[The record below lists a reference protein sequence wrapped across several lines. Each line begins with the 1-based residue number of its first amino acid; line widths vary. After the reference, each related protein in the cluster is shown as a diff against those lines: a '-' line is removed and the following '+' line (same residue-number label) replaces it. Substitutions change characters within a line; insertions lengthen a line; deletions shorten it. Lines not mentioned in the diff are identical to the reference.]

1 MKESDQ
7 RKENNLEEKKDHIKE
22 EKNNEKKNEIKD
34 DKVEEKKVDKIE
46 EKKVDKNEQKKDD
59 KKEEKK
65 EIKIYRNICQL
76 CSKKFAKNPN
86 IKCVCFNNCDHEIC
100 YICLYKI
107 LIRSYIKPISQI
119 HSTKNIMK
127 INCVCEIGSIE
138 LSIQEIISI
147 LTSLNKNINDI
158 KVEPIED
165 YTPNEKKCQMHNVP
179 ITEFCLEC
187 FEPICSE
194 CIDEKTKKRKM
205 SIHCNHKTTSYN
217 DFFIRLCKNIEEA
230 PNLKI
235 ILGDKNKFEENF
247 YEKYSDLI
255 NIKFESLVNEINY
268 IKEKIIN
275 NIKKE
280 YEKYK
285 PSMEAMNLLF
295 NYYNFELASI
305 NKDTDIN
312 QLMFLYNTNI
322 FLPEL
327 NYQFE
332 KAESILNEAIKKL
345 NDTKLENMFEFKFK
359 SINVKPY
366 ECIQTI
372 HDTHN
377 TNITSVSTLYNN
389 KFVSGDFD
397 GNVKI
402 WKHVSNRYI
411 LFQEIKGGFNGA
423 INNICKIK
431 LNKFAVCSQ
440 SSPQI
445 NIFQEDIN
453 SEKYILIQEIKL
465 NETILDQNKTESS
478 ESLKYFNRIN
488 TLNDENSLIATTKDN
503 YIYIYQ
509 DKIGGIP
516 KQNYMKANYELVEFF
531 EAYHTNNINLI
542 IHTKTENIITAS
554 EDSTI
559 KVWNKD
565 RKYSTLIGHEDSVNA
580 LVEIERKYITSGGS
594 DSIIILWELNDN
606 DDKYTLRQKLLG
618 HQFSVIGLEYLNNDR
633 LISASIDDTIKIW
646 QRNKY
651 ELFINK
657 ITIKEDKLGIVGIVN
672 IDNDSLITYSNDRT
686 LKIWAITKKTNI
698 NINNK
703 LEEKKLNNGNEDIK
717 KNRTESVDYMV
728 KNSIQK
734 LANDEKINKEKGKEK
749 KKKKKNEIE
758 EINTN
763 SNQNKI

>member
-7 RKENNLEEKKDHIKE
+7 TKENNIEEKKD
-22 EKNNEKKNEIKD
+22 
-34 DKVEEKKVDKIE
+34 
-46 EKKVDKNEQKKDD
+46 EQKN
-59 KKEEKK
+59 EKK
-65 EIKIYRNICQL
+65 EIKIHRNICQL

-86 IKCVCFNNCDHEIC
+86 IKCICFNNCDHEIC

-119 HSTKNIMK
+119 HSTNNIIK
-127 INCVCEIGSIE
+127 LNCVCEIGSIE

-158 KVEPIED
+158 KFEPIEN
-165 YTPNEKKCQMHNVP
+165 YSPNEKKCQIHNVT
-179 ITEFCLEC
+179 ITKFCLEC

-217 DFFIRLCKNIEEA
+217 DFFSRLFKNIEEV

-247 YEKYSDLI
+247 YEKYTDLI
-255 NIKFESLVNEINY
+255 NIKFESLLSEINY
-268 IKEKIIN
+268 IKEKILN

-280 YEKYK
+280 YEKFK
-285 PSMEAMNLLF
+285 PCMEAINLLF
-295 NYYNFELASI
+295 NYYNYELASI

-312 QLMFLYNTNI
+312 QLMFLFNTKI
-322 FLPEL
+322 SLPEL

-332 KAESILNEAIKKL
+332 KAEFILNDAIKKL
-345 NDTKLENMFEFKFK
+345 NDIKLENMFEFKFK
-359 SINVKPY
+359 EINPQPY

-372 HDTHN
+372 SDTHN

-389 KFVSGDFD
+389 KFISGDFD
-397 GNVKI
+397 GNIKI

-411 LFQEIKGGFNGA
+411 LFQEIKGLFNGA

-440 SSPQI
+440 SSSQI

-453 SEKYILIQEIKL
+453 TEKYTLIQEIKL
-465 NETILDQNKTESS
+465 NETISDQNNSDSS
-478 ESLKYFNRIN
+478 ENLKYFNRIN
-488 TLNDENSLIATTKDN
+488 TLNDGNSLIATTKDN

-580 LVEIERKYITSGGS
+580 LAEIDKKYIASGGS

-606 DDKYTLRQKLLG
+606 NDKYTLKQKLLG

-651 ELFINK
+651 EIFINK
-657 ITIKEDKLGIVGIVN
+657 ISIKEDKLGIVGLVN
-672 IDNDSLITYSNDRT
+672 IDNDSLITYSGDRS
-686 LKIWAITKKTNI
+686 LKIWAITKKVNI
-698 NINNK
+698 NINNNK
-703 LEEKKLNNGNEDIK
+703 FEEKKINNRNEGAKDIK
-717 KNRTESVDYMV
+717 KINRTESVDYMV

-734 LANDEKINKEKGKEK
+734 IADDENINKEKENI
-749 KKKKKNEIE
+749 KKNEIV

-763 SNQNKI
+763 NNKNKI

>member
-7 RKENNLEEKKDHIKE
+7 TKENNIEEKKD
-22 EKNNEKKNEIKD
+22 
-34 DKVEEKKVDKIE
+34 
-46 EKKVDKNEQKKDD
+46 EQKN
-59 KKEEKK
+59 EKK
-65 EIKIYRNICQL
+65 EIKIHRNICQL

-86 IKCVCFNNCDHEIC
+86 IKCICFNNCDHEIC

-119 HSTKNIMK
+119 HSTNNIIK
-127 INCVCEIGSIE
+127 LNCVCEIGSIE
-138 LSIQEIISI
+138 LSIQKIISI
-147 LTSLNKNINDI
+147 LTSLNKNMNDI
-158 KVEPIED
+158 KFEPIEN
-165 YTPNEKKCQMHNVP
+165 YSPNEKKCQIHNVT
-179 ITEFCLEC
+179 ITKFCLEC

-194 CIDEKTKKRKM
+194 CIDEKTKKRKI

-217 DFFIRLCKNIEEA
+217 DFFSRLYKNLEEV

-235 ILGDKNKFEENF
+235 ILGDKSKFEENF
-247 YEKYSDLI
+247 YEKYTDLI
-255 NIKFESLVNEINY
+255 NIKFESLLSEINY
-268 IKEKIIN
+268 IKEKILN
-275 NIKKE
+275 NIKKK
-280 YEKYK
+280 YEKFK
-285 PSMEAMNLLF
+285 PCMEAINLLF
-295 NYYNFELASI
+295 NYYNYELASI

-312 QLMFLYNTNI
+312 QLMFLFNTKI
-322 FLPEL
+322 SLPEL

-332 KAESILNEAIKKL
+332 KAEFILNDAIKKL

-359 SINVKPY
+359 EINPQPY

-372 HDTHN
+372 SDTHN

-389 KFVSGDFD
+389 KFISGDFD
-397 GNVKI
+397 GNIKI

-411 LFQEIKGGFNGA
+411 LFQEIKGLFNGA

-440 SSPQI
+440 SSSLI

-453 SEKYILIQEIKL
+453 TEKYTLIQEIKL
-465 NETILDQNKTESS
+465 NETISDQNNSDSS
-478 ESLKYFNRIN
+478 ENLKYFNRIN
-488 TLNDENSLIATTKDN
+488 TLNDGNSLIATTKDN

-580 LVEIERKYITSGGS
+580 LAEIDKKYIASGGS

-606 DDKYTLRQKLLG
+606 NDKYTLKQKLLG

-651 ELFINK
+651 EIFINK
-657 ITIKEDKLGIVGIVN
+657 ISIKEDKLGIVGLVN
-672 IDNDSLITYSNDRT
+672 IDNDSLITYSGDRS
-686 LKIWAITKKTNI
+686 LKIWAITKKVNI

-703 LEEKKLNNGNEDIK
+703 FEEKKINNRNEGAKDIK
-717 KNRTESVDYMV
+717 KINRTESVDYMV

-734 LANDEKINKEKGKEK
+734 IADDENINKEKENI
-749 KKKKKNEIE
+749 KKNEIV

-763 SNQNKI
+763 NNKNKI

>member
-7 RKENNLEEKKDHIKE
+7 TKENNIEEKKD
-22 EKNNEKKNEIKD
+22 
-34 DKVEEKKVDKIE
+34 
-46 EKKVDKNEQKKDD
+46 EQKN
-59 KKEEKK
+59 EKK
-65 EIKIYRNICQL
+65 EIKIHRNICQL

-86 IKCVCFNNCDHEIC
+86 IKCICFNNCDHEIC

-119 HSTKNIMK
+119 HSTNNIIK
-127 INCVCEIGSIE
+127 LNCVCEIGSIE

-158 KVEPIED
+158 KFEPIEN
-165 YTPNEKKCQMHNVP
+165 YSPNEKKCQIHNVT
-179 ITEFCLEC
+179 ITKFCLEC

-217 DFFIRLCKNIEEA
+217 DFFSRLFKNIEEV

-235 ILGDKNKFEENF
+235 ILGDKSKFEENF
-247 YEKYSDLI
+247 YEKYTDLI
-255 NIKFESLVNEINY
+255 NIKFESLLSEINY

-280 YEKYK
+280 YEKFK
-285 PSMEAMNLLF
+285 PCMEAINLLF
-295 NYYNFELASI
+295 NYYNYELASI

-312 QLMFLYNTNI
+312 QLMFLFNTKI
-322 FLPEL
+322 SLPEL

-332 KAESILNEAIKKL
+332 KAEFILNDAIKKL
-345 NDTKLENMFEFKFK
+345 NDIKLENMFEFKFK
-359 SINVKPY
+359 EINPQPY

-372 HDTHN
+372 SDTHN

-389 KFVSGDFD
+389 KFISGDFD
-397 GNVKI
+397 GNIKI

-411 LFQEIKGGFNGA
+411 LFQEIKGLFNGA

-440 SSPQI
+440 SSSQI

-453 SEKYILIQEIKL
+453 TEKYTLIQEIKL
-465 NETILDQNKTESS
+465 NETISDQNNSDSS
-478 ESLKYFNRIN
+478 ENLKYFNRIN
-488 TLNDENSLIATTKDN
+488 TLNDGNSLIATTKDN

-580 LVEIERKYITSGGS
+580 LAEIDKKYIASGGS

-606 DDKYTLRQKLLG
+606 NDKYTLKQKLLG

-651 ELFINK
+651 EIFINK
-657 ITIKEDKLGIVGIVN
+657 ISIKEDKLGIVGLVN
-672 IDNDSLITYSNDRT
+672 IDNDSLITYSGDRS
-686 LKIWAITKKTNI
+686 LKIWAITKKVNI
-698 NINNK
+698 NINNNK
-703 LEEKKLNNGNEDIK
+703 FEEKKINNRNEGAKDIK
-717 KNRTESVDYMV
+717 KINRTESVDYMV

-734 LANDEKINKEKGKEK
+734 IADDENINKEKENI
-749 KKKKKNEIE
+749 KKNEIV

-763 SNQNKI
+763 NNKNKI